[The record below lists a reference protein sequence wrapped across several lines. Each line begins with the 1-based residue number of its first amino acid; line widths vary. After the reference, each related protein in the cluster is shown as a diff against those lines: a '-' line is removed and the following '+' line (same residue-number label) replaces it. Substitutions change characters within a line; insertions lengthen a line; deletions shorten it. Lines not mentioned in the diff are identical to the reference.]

1 MPRILI
7 LRRFSMNESTRF
19 TRRTIGCSAAT
30 SARGRQIVRGDGSR
44 RRPESC
50 YLSWSALR
58 FLQLRLHPGAR
69 RGAQRCRTTGRLIRR
84 RRRCNGPRKGVERE
98 PVNRSA
104 GNRSLG
110 RGLDVKSHCTKF
122 DRFSHHPRI
131 RDGHRSQARRWPGCA
146 KPAPRTPGRHLMRSG
161 SGAGFEIRPFRERG
175 CFRVCAL
182 DLIRVFISPALDLYS
197 WYLRRHGYLIGVIET
212 RMRARPDTV
221 AGLA

>member
-30 SARGRQIVRGDGSR
+30 WARGRQIVRGDGGR

-50 YLSWSALR
+50 YPSWSALR
-58 FLQLRLHPGAR
+58 FLQLRLHSGGR
-69 RGAQRCRTTGRLIRR
+69 RVAQRRRITGRLIRR
-84 RRRCNGPRKGVERE
+84 RRRCNGPREGVERE

-104 GNRSLG
+104 GNGSLR
-110 RGLDVKSHCTKF
+110 RGLDMDQHCTKF

-146 KPAPRTPGRHLMRSG
+146 KPAPRMPSRHIMRSG
-161 SGAGFEIRPFRERG
+161 AGAGLEARPFRERG
-175 CFRVCAL
+175 CFRVCARN
-182 DLIRVFISPALDLYS
+182 LIRVFISPTLNLYS
-197 WYLRRHGYLIGVIET
+197 WYFRQHGYLVGVIET
-212 RMRARPDTV
+212 LMRARPDTV
-221 AGLA
+221 AELA